1 MLSVFSQTYSGLLLK
16 FLSVFKMLWFK
27 EILVS
32 VQIFFCT
39 GVNQLFLL
47 GRCKRS

>member
-32 VQIFFCT
+32 VQIFFLHRGESVIFT
-39 GVNQLFLL
+39 GQV
-47 GRCKRS
+47 

>member
-32 VQIFFCT
+32 VQIFFFAQ
-39 GVNQLFLL
+39 G
-47 GRCKRS
+47 